1 MVVVEVGSG
10 VNVEDMAEKS
20 NFETVTK
27 TSRGA
32 RSWDFL
38 FIFPPLAAGRTG
50 CKVKFMGEIVAVP
63 GNILPSSYC

>member
-1 MVVVEVGSG
+1 M
-10 VNVEDMAEKS
+10 EDAAEKC

-38 FIFPPLAAGRTG
+38 FPPPAAGSTG
-50 CKVKFMGEIVAVP
+50 CEAKFMTEVASVP